1 MKYKIVEKANPQNRD
16 QKKWY
21 AIPVNTGKFG
31 IKEFSKEISGRSSL
45 TRGDVE
51 NVITNFTD
59 ELPTFLKLGMS
70 VKLGNFGTLRL
81 TLSSEGVENK
91 DDFNASNIKGARVI
105 FTPSTELKK
114 ELENISYEELK

>member
-1 MKYKIVEKANPQNRD
+1 MKFKVIERINPQNRD

-31 IKEFSKEISGRSSL
+31 IKDFSKEISGRSSL

-81 TLSSEGVENK
+81 TLSSEGVENR
-91 DDFNASNIKGARVI
+91 DDFNSSKIKGAKVV
-105 FTPSTELKK
+105 FTPSPELKK
-114 ELENISYEELK
+114 ELDDISYEEMK